1 MFKLVDIMGRDYTI
15 ISPRNDHIVKG
26 GTQTKLVLGLPTDV
40 QKGWGMFD
48 NQFLVL

>member
-1 MFKLVDIMGRDYTI
+1 MG
-15 ISPRNDHIVKG
+15 
-26 GTQTKLVLGLPTDV
+26 LGQWLLQELPTDV